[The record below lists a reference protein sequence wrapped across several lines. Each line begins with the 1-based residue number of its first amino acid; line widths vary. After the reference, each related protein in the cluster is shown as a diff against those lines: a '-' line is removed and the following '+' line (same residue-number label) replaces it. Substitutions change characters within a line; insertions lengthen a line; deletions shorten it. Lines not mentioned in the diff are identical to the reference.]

1 MKKKDALDSL
11 FENIKTK
18 EEFQTLMDQL
28 YKRGVE
34 TMLRS
39 EMSHHLGYSPNEN
52 KPQGIDNSRN
62 GYSKKTLKTI
72 AGEVE
77 IDIPRDRNGEFSPII
92 VPKHQRMTDHL
103 DDVIIKLYAKGM
115 STTDIEMFIKETYGV
130 EISAATVSNI
140 TNELI
145 EDIKLWQN
153 RALDQQYPV
162 IWLDA
167 IHYKV
172 NQSHRVVNKAL
183 YIAVGLNINGLKEVL
198 GLWMG
203 SEKEN
208 AESASFWTAVLNDLK
223 SRGVSSVYIF
233 CTDNLP
239 GLTKAIN
246 AVYPNTWCQLCIV
259 HQIRNTMK
267 YVSFKDRKLLA
278 QDLKLIYTAIN
289 SDQAWDALQ
298 VCIEKWKSKYRYA
311 FQSWETNWDNLTIF
325 LKFPVE
331 IRKMIYTTNVIE
343 SLNSS
348 IRKYTRNKSVF
359 PNESAVLKS
368 VYFALQQISNKWT
381 MTVHNWG
388 SIYNQ
393 LLILNDEKKI

>member
-1 MKKKDALDSL
+1 
-11 FENIKTK
+11 
-18 EEFQTLMDQL
+18 
-28 YKRGVE
+28 
-34 TMLRS
+34 MLKA
-39 EMSHHLGYSPNEN
+39 EMSHHLGYSPNED
-52 KPQGIDNSRN
+52 KPAGVENSRN
-62 GYSKKTLKTI
+62 GYSKKTLKTK
-72 AGEVE
+72 AGEVD

-115 STTDIEMFIKETYGV
+115 STTDIEAFIQETYGV
-130 EISAATVSNI
+130 EVSAATVSNI

-153 RALDQQYPV
+153 RALEEQYPV

-172 NQSHRVVNKAL
+172 NQGHRVVNKAL
-183 YIAVGLNINGLKEVL
+183 YIAIGLTINGLKEVL

-203 SEKEN
+203 SDKEHK
-208 AESASFWTAVLNDLK
+208 ESASFWTTVLNDLK
-223 SRGVSSVYIF
+223 SRGVNSVFIF
-233 CTDNLP
+233 CTDNLS
-239 GLTKAIN
+239 GLTKAIS
-246 AVYPNTWCQLCIV
+246 AVYPNTWSQLCIV

-278 QDLKLIYTAIN
+278 ADLKLIYSAN
-289 SDQAWDALQ
+289 NVDQAWDALQ
-298 VCIEKWKSKYRYA
+298 SCIKNWETKYRYA
-311 FQSWETNWDNLTIF
+311 FKSWEDNWDNLTIF

-331 IRKMIYTTNVIE
+331 IRKLIYTTNVIE

-359 PNESAVLKS
+359 PNETAVLKS
-368 VYFALQQISNKWT
+368 VYFALQQISKKWT

-393 LLILNDEKKI
+393 LLILTNEKNI